1 MIKDSTMQELWA
13 AVEEIR
19 QRIET
24 LEQGDNSL
32 DEVSVEVSEEVSPE
46 IMFDFVAS
54 MTSNRK
60 TFHLRG
66 CKFTRGFMATEG
78 GYRVFATY
86 AEAVSAGFVPCRIC
100 WA

>member
-24 LEQGDNSL
+24 LEQGDNSFAGVTEETKL
-32 DEVSVEVSEEVSPE
+32 DL
-46 IMFDFVAS
+46 VAS
-54 MTSNRK
+54 VTSNRK

-66 CKFTRGFMATEG
+66 CKFTKGFMATEG
-78 GYRVFATY
+78 GYSEFGTH
-86 AEAVSAGFVPCRIC
+86 AEAVSAGLVPCKIC
-100 WA
+100 WS